1 MTESVLLEEIPVGGP
16 GDAPQAPQA
25 PQARES
31 ALRVVVRARNVRQA
45 KHSPKRADQQQTWDQ
60 QQTQLLRST
69 WSSLLEAG
77 SAGGSLH
84 SE

>member
-45 KHSPKRADQQQTWDQ
+45 KHSRERADQQTWDQ